1 MSEFR
6 WKTSLNHTM
15 QTELY
20 ELQHDAHSFGNNEHN
35 CACWPVDKAAD
46 EGRTYVMALQDQ
58 VPEAHLLQLILEIL
72 QQVSAHFAEVPQ
84 SNTILSYTALNLQ
97 LYSQQ

>member
-1 MSEFR
+1 
-6 WKTSLNHTM
+6 
-15 QTELY
+15 
-20 ELQHDAHSFGNNEHN
+20 
-35 CACWPVDKAAD
+35 
-46 EGRTYVMALQDQ
+46 MALQDQ

-84 SNTILSYTALNLQ
+84 SNTILSYTALNPQ